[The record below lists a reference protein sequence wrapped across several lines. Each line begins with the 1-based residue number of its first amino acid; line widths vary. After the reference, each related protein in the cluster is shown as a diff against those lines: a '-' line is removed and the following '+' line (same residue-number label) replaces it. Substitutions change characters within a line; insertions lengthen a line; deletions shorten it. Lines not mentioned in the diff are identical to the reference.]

1 MDAHVSFVGAE
12 DDMPYTKS
20 AALQIWLLGYELRDT
35 ILVITSQGVF
45 FLASKKKIDFLK
57 QIENNE
63 SDGDVPPIKL
73 LIREKVCV
81 MLKNLVLVYF

>member
-35 ILVITSQGVF
+35 ILVITSQAVF
-45 FLASKKKIDFLK
+45 FLASKKKIDL
-57 QIENNE
+57 E
-63 SDGDVPPIKL
+63 
-73 LIREKVCV
+73 
-81 MLKNLVLVYF
+81 